1 MVREVWIGWKTIYSL
16 FCCKNNLH
24 TLFCC
29 KNDLHTFFVTKIIY
43 VPFFCRKNNL
53 CTLSGKFLRVE
64 VCRLESFDSWVSGP
78 LIEIKM
84 SSGGLIQ
91 IISKWGSMKQKPF
104 PLATCYCC
112 HDLLQFEI
120 IWKGPT
126 PLILISIRNFFL
138 GHSVLLHKGSQNVLI
153 TNRHVICPFF
163 ILPDQISD
171 QKNIPGKASNLRAKR
186 QINVRA

>member
-91 IISKWGSMKQKPF
+91 IISKWGSMKAKTLP
-104 PLATCYCC
+104 TGY
-112 HDLLQFEI
+112 LLLPPQPALV
-120 IWKGPT
+120 WNYLKGAHAAHFDFYQELLFGT
-126 PLILISIRNFFL
+126 PCIREVIKMKLVFFR
-138 GHSVLLHKGSQNVLI
+138 
-153 TNRHVICPFF
+153 T
-163 ILPDQISD
+163 
-171 QKNIPGKASNLRAKR
+171 
-186 QINVRA
+186 